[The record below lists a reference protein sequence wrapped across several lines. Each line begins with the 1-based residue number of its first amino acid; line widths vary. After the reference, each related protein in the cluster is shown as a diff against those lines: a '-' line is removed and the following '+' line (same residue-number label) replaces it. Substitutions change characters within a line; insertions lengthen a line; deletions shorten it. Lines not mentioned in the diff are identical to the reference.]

1 MTPGYYGD
9 AEATAERFVT
19 IGGLQFF
26 RTGDIGEMVDGQF
39 QVAKSKS
46 KGCLTLLK
54 HFSPF

>member
-39 QVAKSKS
+39 QVTKSKS
-46 KGCLTLLK
+46 KRCILLGT
-54 HFSPF
+54 S